1 MLINIKKYNDI
12 VLKKE
17 LNFKSFEYFNHRYF
31 HTVYKYDIHTL
42 ELNKQKK
49 ALF

>member
-1 MLINIKKYNDI
+1 MYNDI

-31 HTVYKYDIHTL
+31 QTQFTNTIFLL
-42 ELNKQKK
+42 ELNKQRKPC
-49 ALF
+49 L